1 MSDNQINQTS
11 MLNAPAAEPVD
22 IVSVNKKGS
31 NDNKVGK
38 AVFWLILGAILVGGL
53 TWFAQRYAAQKKEQ
67 LKQSNTPK
75 SQTDTAPIFNPEKTG
90 VGVAA
95 LRLGADGT
103 LIPPSQ
109 KVGNAPAAKPPI
121 SVVRMPLCSGCVP
134 VNVPFI
140 YPKAKSATSVA

>member
-53 TWFAQRYAAQKKEQ
+53 TFLRNATPPRKKSS
-67 LKQSNTPK
+67 SNN
-75 SQTDTAPIFNPEKTG
+75 PIRRSRKLFR
-90 VGVAA
+90 AW
-95 LRLGADGT
+95 R
-103 LIPPSQ
+103 
-109 KVGNAPAAKPPI
+109 
-121 SVVRMPLCSGCVP
+121 
-134 VNVPFI
+134 
-140 YPKAKSATSVA
+140 